1 MSNDQLS
8 KDLFALNMNHETQNS
23 FQGLFQWV
31 YYSAIIGFASIAVS
45 VLTIILN
52 FGNGVYEQ
60 PSGGSSLIGNL
71 VGLAISVFLNL
82 TLYAAATGI
91 RKALLHSDQSTFNV
105 GLSKFA
111 LYFRVI
117 GILAIVVLVILVL
130 ALIIGVIIGVSR

>member
-1 MSNDQLS
+1 MSTDQLS
-8 KDLFALNMNHETQNS
+8 KDLFSLNMNHETQNS

-52 FGNGVYEQ
+52 LGNGVYDQ
-60 PSGGSSLIGNL
+60 PSGSSSLIGNL
-71 VGLAISVFLNL
+71 VGLGVSIFLNM
-82 TLYAAATGI
+82 TLYAAATRI
-91 RKALLHSDQSTFNV
+91 RKALLHSEQSTFNE

-117 GILAIVVLVILVL
+117 GILAIVVLVIFVL
-130 ALIIGVIIGVSR
+130 AMIIGILLGLSR